1 MASQKLKWRKQL
13 RHYSHKKTKAMKAN
27 ELMIGNWAMTPTMI
41 SELPKELRELAEQ
54 RRSEHAEKYKAFFT
68 IEEYE
73 NAKIQDVL
81 VQAFMWG
88 DSPENYSYWNEVE
101 LGNYEKV
108 IALKVDE

>member
-1 MASQKLKWRKQL
+1 
-13 RHYSHKKTKAMKAN
+13 MK
-27 ELMIGNWAMTPTMI
+27 PTRI

-101 LGNYEKV
+101 LGNYEKGLT
-108 IALKVDE
+108 LKVK